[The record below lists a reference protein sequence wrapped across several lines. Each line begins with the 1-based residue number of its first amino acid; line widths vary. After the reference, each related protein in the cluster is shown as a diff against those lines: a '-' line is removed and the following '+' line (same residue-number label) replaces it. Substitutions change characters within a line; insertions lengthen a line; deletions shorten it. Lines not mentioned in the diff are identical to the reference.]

1 MGARQTSR
9 QLPTVTRSG
18 VHHNGTVTIGPCCTQ
33 GSPGH
38 GHALSLPIHKAC
50 NRAKLAAAT
59 PAQLETW
66 GDRMLEA
73 KSLDEVF
80 GETRH

>member
-1 MGARQTSR
+1 
-9 QLPTVTRSG
+9 
-18 VHHNGTVTIGPCCTQ
+18 
-33 GSPGH
+33 
-38 GHALSLPIHKAC
+38 LSLPIHKAC

-66 GDRMLEA
+66 GDRVLEA
-73 KSLDEVF
+73 TSLDEVF